1 MPPALHPRSS
11 QTLSLFTT
19 TLALSFIV
27 VALPHVIPCPVDRR
41 PRALAEG
48 SIPGAADG
56 ARRKRRRK
64 DNDAADP
71 AAATA
76 ARSDKECPI
85 PKPTGLLARMLGTG
99 EREPVRRPVVRVE
112 EYRGVRRKDGDPEQ
126 GRGK

>member
-48 SIPGAADG
+48 SIPGAADATG
-56 ARRKRRRK
+56 MRRRRK
-64 DNDAADP
+64 EGDGADP
-71 AAATA
+71 AAMA
-76 ARSDKECPI
+76 AGPEKECPI
-85 PKPTGLLARMLGTG
+85 PKPTGFLARVLGTG
-99 EREPVRRPVVRVE
+99 EREAVRRPVVRVE
-112 EYRGVRRKDGDPEQ
+112 EYRGVRRKDVDPDRE
-126 GRGK
+126 RGK

>member
-27 VALPHVIPCPVDRR
+27 VALPHIIPCPVDRR

-48 SIPGAADG
+48 AIPGTADD
-56 ARRKRRRK
+56 ATRRRVRTRRKGE
-64 DNDAADP
+64 AGQG
-71 AAATA
+71 AATA
-76 ARSDKECPI
+76 SPSEKECPI
-85 PKPTGLLARMLGTG
+85 PKPTGFFARVLGTG

-112 EYRGVRRKDGDPEQ
+112 EYQPGRRKDSDRE
-126 GRGK
+126 RGK

>member
-1 MPPALHPRSS
+1 MPPALHPRSN

-48 SIPGAADG
+48 SIPGAADD
-56 ARRKRRRK
+56 ATRRRMRKRGK
-64 DNDAADP
+64 DEAAQGDSMAP
-71 AAATA
+71 P
-76 ARSDKECPI
+76 SEKECPI
-85 PKPTGLLARMLGTG
+85 PKPTGFLARVLGTG

-112 EYRGVRRKDGDPEQ
+112 DYQPVRRKDADRE
-126 GRGK
+126 REK